1 MSEKVNASAHIA
13 HISEDFFFDC
23 QKKTLFTS
31 AGNLSLNRAEKGVLH
46 KLITLSPKMVSKEEL
61 IAAGWARKEV
71 AETSLFQTIRTLRIK
86 LKEEKVGQVIE
97 LVPRLGYKIKIKRFL
112 TREQLHSV
120 TSIPKPPAKKRN
132 KQAKPYILI
141 SLLLAVCALFAV
153 YFTADRPIDY
163 KYKLIN
169 DNKNN
174 TFIFLSMKQDDFDS
188 LLQTTALFFK
198 PTNLTNTLMFIHKL
212 DEEFSIALCTK
223 TPNGCDIDT
232 AHAISFKHSELNTL
246 WQLLDQYLPQIP
258 PLAAMNVLK
267 DNTNL
272 QSGVKSY
279 NIFLEDGDF
288 NTNLSHHFVNQ
299 VNDSTWLFTSINYRP
314 NSNQSE
320 YIATSFRGGRAIMK
334 PQSKLPFLITVINYP
349 EYFYWVLSPSDKAK
363 LGIKPPGPLESLTN
377 DFYVDVSQYKSYLLF
392 RQPHLQ
398 LWLSEGYGFHWFIK
412 NGSFD
417 NVFNQFIRGEKC
429 SELPIAFDDKQTC
442 PGDP

>member
-13 HISEDFFFDC
+13 QISEDFFFDC
-23 QKKTLFTS
+23 QKKTLFTT
-31 AGNLSLNRAEKGVLH
+31 AGSITLNRAEKEVLY
-46 KLITLSPKMVSKEEL
+46 KLIAQSPKRVSKEEL

-86 LKEEKVGQVIE
+86 LKEEKIGQIIE
-97 LVPRLGYKIKIKRFL
+97 LVPRLGYKIKLKRFL
-112 TREQLHSV
+112 TREEIHSV
-120 TSIPKPPAKKRN
+120 TSIPKPPPKKR
-132 KQAKPYILI
+132 KRQAKPYILL
-141 SLLLAVCALFAV
+141 SLILVICVLIAGYFASN
-153 YFTADRPIDY
+153 RPVEY
-163 KYKLIN
+163 KYKLVN
-169 DNKNN
+169 DNRNN
-174 TFIFLSMKQDDFDS
+174 TFIFLSMKQADFDS

-198 PTNLTNTLMFIHKL
+198 PTKLANKLMFIHKL
-212 DEEFSIALCTK
+212 GEEFSIAICSK
-223 TPNGCDIDT
+223 TPDGCDIDS

-267 DNTNL
+267 DNTTL

-279 NIFLEDGDF
+279 NIFLEDGEF

-314 NSNQSE
+314 NSDKSE
-320 YIATSFRGGRAIMK
+320 YIAASFRGGRAIMK
-334 PQSKLPFLITVINYP
+334 PQSQLPFIITVTNYP

-377 DFYVDVSQYKSYLLF
+377 DFYVDVAQYNSYLLY

-412 NGSFD
+412 DGSKD

-429 SELPIAFDDKQTC
+429 SELPIQFDNKQAC
-442 PGDP
+442 PGKD